1 MPEIGYTRENL
12 IACGDSYNDMTMI
25 GYAGLGVCM
34 KNGEKDVKKIA
45 DVIAES
51 NDDDG
56 VAKIVEQY
64 ML

>member
-1 MPEIGYTRENL
+1 
-12 IACGDSYNDMTMI
+12 
-25 GYAGLGVCM
+25 M
-34 KNGEKDVKKIA
+34 KNGEKDVKRIA

-56 VAKIVEQY
+56 VAKIVEKY